1 MFLPHSQSWRLPSQM
16 RKSWEFASGTRTYIG
31 TAIFAPHERS
41 LRMANMTAAFIVG
54 GLAPRAERLDGAV
67 EAALQA
73 FGSRAAAEPI
83 LSGLSS
89 GFSAHSHQR
98 SKERRANF
106 KRVLFQRQFTDKLH
120 DAIFDDIGFNADP

>member
-1 MFLPHSQSWRLPSQM
+1 
-16 RKSWEFASGTRTYIG
+16 
-31 TAIFAPHERS
+31 
-41 LRMANMTAAFIVG
+41 MANMTAAFIVG

-89 GFSAHSHQR
+89 GFSAHSHEIESALLSIPPRAR
-98 SKERRANF
+98 SAPFVHFAPKVPDLLENQDRWLAFSDDFRA
-106 KRVLFQRQFTDKLH
+106 LTLLGRQYHRSPLLL
-120 DAIFDDIGFNADP
+120 NASFIVP

>member
-1 MFLPHSQSWRLPSQM
+1 
-16 RKSWEFASGTRTYIG
+16 
-31 TAIFAPHERS
+31 
-41 LRMANMTAAFIVG
+41 MANMTAAFIVG

-89 GFSAHSHQR
+89 GFSAYSHEIE
-98 SKERRANF
+98 SVFDSPAGSIRAV
-106 KRVLFQRQFTDKLH
+106 RPTLPQ
-120 DAIFDDIGFNADP
+120 GS

>member
-1 MFLPHSQSWRLPSQM
+1 MP
-16 RKSWEFASGTRTYIG
+16 KNWEFALAGTGTIG

-89 GFSAHSHQR
+89 GFSAHAHEIESAFAVVGPAG
-98 SKERRANF
+98 SIRAV
-106 KRVLFQRQFTDKLH
+106 RPTLPQ
-120 DAIFDDIGFNADP
+120 GS